1 MRIKDRSGKLE
12 SKKSRM
18 RKSGKALK
26 LNTYRKT
33 SEKLKPKIR
42 IV

>member
-1 MRIKDRSGKLE
+1 
-12 SKKSRM
+12 M

-33 SEKLKPKIR
+33 SEKLKPMIR